1 MDNNKTHCSKCTNGP
16 DCKLDTSS
24 YATRPN
30 DLTCPYFKRRDEKM
44 KVTILREAGY
54 EEAMLGLSLSF
65 NADPSRMPARAAK
78 LAKMDPA
85 SGEVKFLEA
94 IAVWLDVTA
103 PRYWWSQFDTYRAGV
118 SKQSESTMHTL
129 MRTVLEAHHFEGG
142 IDETILGAL
151 NNAISTNDFGY
162 AKRHL
167 PESFLQRR
175 IVTTNYKTILHI
187 IRQRHDHKL
196 TEWQDFCLAMRGLK
210 YRHYIF
216 GGDR

>member
-1 MDNNKTHCSKCTNGP
+1 
-16 DCKLDTSS
+16 
-24 YATRPN
+24 
-30 DLTCPYFKRRDEKM
+30 
-44 KVTILREAGY
+44 
-54 EEAMLGLSLSF
+54 MLGLSLSF
-65 NADPSRMPARAAK
+65 KAEPSRMPARAEK

-103 PRYWWSQFDTYRAGV
+103 PRYWWSQMDTYRCGV

-129 MRTVLEAHHFEGG
+129 MRTVLEPHHFEGG
-142 IDETILGAL
+142 VDDTILNAL
-151 NNAISTNDFGY
+151 NDAIRMNDFDY

-175 IVTTNYKTILHI
+175 IVTTNYKTLLHI
-187 IRQRHDHKL
+187 YKQRHDHKL
-196 TEWQDFCLAMRGLK
+196 FEWRAFCHAMRGLK
-210 YRHYIF
+210 HRHYIF

>member
-1 MDNNKTHCSKCTNGP
+1 
-16 DCKLDTSS
+16 
-24 YATRPN
+24 
-30 DLTCPYFKRRDEKM
+30 M
-44 KVTILREAGY
+44 KITILREAGY

-65 NADPSRMPARAAK
+65 NADPSRMPARAEK

-94 IAVWLDVTA
+94 IAVWLDITA
-103 PRYWWSQFDTYRAGV
+103 PRYWWSQMDTYRCGV

-129 MRTVLEAHHFEGG
+129 MKGLVGKPDFEGE
-142 IDETILGAL
+142 DLPQTTINNL
-151 NNAISTNDFGY
+151 NAWIKIGDFEM
-162 AKRHL
+162 AKKML

-175 IVTTNYKTILHI
+175 IVATNYKTLLHI

-196 TEWQDFCLAMRGLK
+196 FEWRAFCHAMRGLK
-210 YRHYIF
+210 HRHYIF